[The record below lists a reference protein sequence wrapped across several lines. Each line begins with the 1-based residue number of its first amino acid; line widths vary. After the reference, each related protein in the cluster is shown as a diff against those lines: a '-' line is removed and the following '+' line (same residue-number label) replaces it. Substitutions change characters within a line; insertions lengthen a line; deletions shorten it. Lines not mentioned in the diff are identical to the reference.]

1 MFASVTPATSSRE
14 VDMFITYVLIM
25 FGINAFFTG
34 VNVMQ
39 KSIVGSVFG
48 AIGTI
53 AAFILLVGECVC
65 Q

>member
-1 MFASVTPATSSRE
+1 
-14 VDMFITYVLIM
+14 MFITYILVM

-53 AAFILLVGECVC
+53 AAFILLIGECVC